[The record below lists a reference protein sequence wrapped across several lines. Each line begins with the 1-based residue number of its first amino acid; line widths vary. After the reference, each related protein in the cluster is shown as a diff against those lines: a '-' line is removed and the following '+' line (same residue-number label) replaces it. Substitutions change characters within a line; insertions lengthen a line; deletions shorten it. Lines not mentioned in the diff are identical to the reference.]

1 MYTLARRRIGG
12 VRGISVLLVRPA
24 DHQQRRDIQV
34 DGLRAPD
41 NLLRPE
47 WYQRRANNQP
57 RDRRD
62 AGNDRVQRALL
73 GRCCI
78 VPADE
83 LGGAGRR
90 DGPAPTG
97 IFAH

>member
-1 MYTLARRRIGG
+1 MYTPARRRAGG
-12 VRGISVLLVRPA
+12 VRGISVLLVHPA
-24 DHQQRRDIQV
+24 DHQQRRDLQV

-47 WYQRRANNQP
+47 RYQRRADSQP

-62 AGNDRVQRALL
+62 AGNDCVQRALL
-73 GRCCI
+73 GWCRP

-83 LGGAGRR
+83 LGGAGRHDR
-90 DGPAPTG
+90 PAPAG
-97 IFAH
+97 ILAH